1 MMKRLAAA
9 LLFGSLAFGS
19 PALAQSR
26 NLTLA
31 LAGSVTSLD
40 PHFHNLIPNNNIA
53 EHIFDKLAGFDA
65 TGKLQPRLATA
76 WRQVDA
82 TTWEFK
88 LRPGVTFSDGT
99 PLTAADVVFSLTR
112 IPTVPNSPGPFTPYI
127 RGVTAEAVDD
137 TTVRMRTPAP
147 NSLLPYD
154 LSTIFIVSR
163 KAAEGASTE
172 DFNSGKAAIGTGP
185 FKFSAFARGESVTL
199 ERNDRYWGEKPA
211 WDRATF
217 RMIPKAPSRIAG
229 LLAGDLD
236 VVEAVPTSDVENLKR
251 EQRFQVASAPSTR
264 LIYVFFDQERDESP
278 LVSGPNGEKLTNN
291 PFKDVRVRRAMSLAV
306 DREAIR
312 TRLMGGFSVPA
323 GQLVPEGTSGH
334 VKGLAADKADP
345 DAAKKLLAEA
355 GYPDGFTLTLHGS
368 NDRYVNDGQI
378 LQALAA
384 MWRRIGVRTNVE
396 VMPFASM
403 GTQVRSRAVSAYM
416 VGFAAVTGDAT
427 AQLRTLVMTFN
438 QQRGTGVLNY
448 ARFSDPKI
456 DAAIDRAFAAANE
469 EDRLAAVEEATR
481 SAMSQHVLLP
491 IHFQVTTWG
500 ARAGLNFTARTD
512 EYTMA
517 HEIRPR
523 P

>member
-1 MMKRLAAA
+1 
-9 LLFGSLAFGS
+9 
-19 PALAQSR
+19 
-26 NLTLA
+26 
-31 LAGSVTSLD
+31 
-40 PHFHNLIPNNNIA
+40 
-53 EHIFDKLAGFDA
+53 
-65 TGKLQPRLATA
+65 
-76 WRQVDA
+76 
-82 TTWEFK
+82 
-88 LRPGVTFSDGT
+88 
-99 PLTAADVVFSLTR
+99 
-112 IPTVPNSPGPFTPYI
+112 
-127 RGVTAEAVDD
+127 
-137 TTVRMRTPAP
+137 
-147 NSLLPYD
+147 
-154 LSTIFIVSR
+154 
-163 KAAEGASTE
+163 
-172 DFNSGKAAIGTGP
+172 
-185 FKFSAFARGESVTL
+185 
-199 ERNDRYWGEKPA
+199 
-211 WDRATF
+211 
-217 RMIPKAPSRIAG
+217 
-229 LLAGDLD
+229 
-236 VVEAVPTSDVENLKR
+236 
-251 EQRFQVASAPSTR
+251 
-264 LIYVFFDQERDESP
+264 
-278 LVSGPNGEKLTNN
+278 
-291 PFKDVRVRRAMSLAV
+291 MSLAV